1 MWRSAPSPA
10 GASPAV
16 RLVSRSTRRQES
28 GRRDAIDLSGIA
40 LHAHR
45 RPIPDRVPPATFKR
59 LSLTRLEHDLPGK
72 ASLGAA
78 VGTGKLKL
86 PRLRFGE
93 IEGNNDPEFV
103 EACPKRNGIDAA
115 FLVREGDRLHRA
127 STLLKDADGQH
138 RVGEAIKE
146 AHAATL
152 LRGETHTGPLER
164 GGRLRVLGA
173 RPVLDIAR
181 KVESIAQVAGLS
193 GAAARFRSGS
203 TGATPTGCAAAVS
216 SPINDLGRSAVKRR
230 INAVWGALLALV
242 VAASAPDVS
251 AGDRIR
257 EKAVRFASGAE
268 WAIVRGRLRAHDTI
282 DHLVSARA
290 GQTLPV
296 FLKADHGTAYF
307 SVLPPQGDEA
317 RFVGA
322 GVARLSHF
330 RAQLA
335 TAGDYRIR
343 VYLMRSAARRH
354 ESTDYRLKIK
364 LAGSPPEAALDTPGS
379 PTRHTPTSPSM
390 KP

>member
-1 MWRSAPSPA
+1 MAIGPIACRRIARGAP
-10 GASPAV
+10 
-16 RLVSRSTRRQES
+16 RQPQHLPKTHA
-28 GRRDAIDLSGIA
+28 RDQ
-40 LHAHR
+40 
-45 RPIPDRVPPATFKR
+45 
-59 LSLTRLEHDLPGK
+59 LTLLEHDLPGK

-93 IEGNNDPEFV
+93 IEGNNNPEFV
-103 EACPKRNGIDAA
+103 EAYPKRNGVDAA
-115 FLVREGDRLHRA
+115 FLVREGDSLYRA
-127 STLLKDADGQH
+127 STLLKDADGNH
-138 RVGEAIKE
+138 RGGEAIKE
-146 AHAATL
+146 THAATL

-173 RPVLDIAR
+173 RPVPDIAR
-181 KVESIAQVAGLS
+181 KVESIAPVAGLS
-193 GAAARFRSGS
+193 GAAARFRGGS
-203 TGATPTGCAAAVS
+203 TGAIPTGCAAAVS

-251 AGDRIR
+251 AADRIR

-290 GQTLPV
+290 GQTLTV
-296 FLKADHGTAYF
+296 FLKADNGTAYF
-307 SVLPPQGDEA
+307 NVLPPQGDAA
-317 RFVGA
+317 RFAGA

-364 LAGSPPEAALDTPGS
+364 LAGGPPEAALDTPGS
-379 PTRHTPTSPSM
+379 PTQHTTTGPSM